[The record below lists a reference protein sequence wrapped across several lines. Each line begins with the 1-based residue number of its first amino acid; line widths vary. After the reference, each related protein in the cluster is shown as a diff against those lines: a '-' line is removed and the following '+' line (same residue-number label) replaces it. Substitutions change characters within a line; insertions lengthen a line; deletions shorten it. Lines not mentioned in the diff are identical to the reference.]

1 MSLPA
6 QQQLKRAPWTT
17 WATRCAWPL
26 AALLFLCT
34 LAGVWWAILGALQL
48 AALLAVLPA
57 ALALVWRKPGVLRWA
72 WLALTLAVLV
82 RIGSIVYALAL
93 PRVPYVGAIFDALG
107 TLLLLIGAALLMCL
121 DRFWHMEALQH
132 ILEGLLLGFVLGAAL
147 LVIWHIDMQYSPPL
161 TLLIVLHVAVAM
173 RFLVNFQHARRIAG
187 AAFLLFIISELL
199 HLEPLHIDLTGGLL
213 GAAHLG
219 VAALVEVLAWA
230 FLITIADLAAPLKP
244 VRDPS
249 AASADASA
257 WSHGVAFAIIV
268 SAALASVPPIIL
280 LGLAVTYV
288 GREMV
293 LDRRRRYA
301 WREINVEFQDERGTW
316 SKQQEV
322 FESTIDMVRRGAH
335 DMAPFV
341 QELWRIQ
348 SGIEEKAPELGNSM
362 YDQLKPLAR
371 LTGQTL
377 SHAAGQPLE
386 LHRESVDLHALVESA
401 LDAAEERALVQD
413 VDMRTLFATTI
424 TRIVSDATALR
435 RILDNL
441 LTNALDVLPA
451 GGRILIEL
459 AEDRSSEHM
468 LILSVRDNGP
478 GLTPEQ
484 QKVIF
489 EDGRRFRS
497 GKGYGIG
504 LANVKQLSEAL
515 GGTCGVSSEPGS
527 GTTIWVQ
534 IPEFGLTEGV
544 NNDARPHH

>member
-1 MSLPA
+1 MASPA
-6 QQQLKRAPWTT
+6 RQQLKSVSWTT
-17 WATRCAWPL
+17 WATRCAWPI
-26 AALLFLCT
+26 AVLLLLGT
-34 LAGVWWAILGALQL
+34 LAGVWWVVLGALQL

-72 WLALTLAVLV
+72 WLALTLALLV

-93 PRVPYVGAIFDALG
+93 PSVPYVGAVFDFLG
-107 TLLLLIGAALLMCL
+107 TFLLLVGAALLMCL

-132 ILEGLLLGFVLGAAL
+132 ILEGLLLGFVLGATL

-161 TLLIVLHVAVAM
+161 TLLIVLHVGAAM

-219 VAALVEVLAWA
+219 IAALVEVLAWA
-230 FLITIADLAAPLKP
+230 FLITIGDAVAPLKP

-257 WSHGVAFAIIV
+257 WSHGVAFAILV

-301 WREINVEFQDERGTW
+301 WREINVEFQDERAVW
-316 SKQQEV
+316 SKQQGV
-322 FESTIDMVRRGAH
+322 FEATIDGMKRIGH
-335 DMAPFV
+335 DIMAPV
-341 QELWRIQ
+341 QALLRIENAVQ
-348 SGIEEKAPELGNSM
+348 DDAPELSDRM
-362 YDQLKPLAR
+362 HPQLKLISR
-371 LTGQTL
+371 MSTQML
-377 SHAAGQPLE
+377 SHASGQPLE
-386 LHRESVDLHALVESA
+386 LRRESVDLHLLIQDA
-401 LDAAEERALVQD
+401 LDAVEEQAMAQR
-413 VDMRTLFATTI
+413 VDITTVFATTI

-441 LTNALDVLPA
+441 LINALDVLPT
-451 GGRILIEL
+451 GGSILIEV
-459 AEDRSSEHM
+459 AEDRSSANR

-484 QKVIF
+484 QQVIF
-489 EDGRRFRS
+489 EQGTRFRS

-504 LANVKQLSEAL
+504 LSNVRTLSTAL
-515 GGTCGVSSEPGS
+515 GGTCGVMSEPGS
-527 GTTIWVQ
+527 GTTMWVQ
-534 IPEFGLTEGV
+534 LPEFGLIEGV
-544 NNDARPHH
+544 NDDTRSDH